1 MCDFSH
7 TLLAILAENRTLPFV
22 IGLDGWRRLVFR
34 LGVVLALLLVS
45 LLALR
50 GLDHAM
56 RSRAIGQEQVEARN
70 EAAILATSLNS
81 ELDKFT
87 FLPLALAQDPEVV
100 ALTRTPGGSSSTLN
114 RRLETLAAQS
124 DAAAI
129 YVMDRDGDTLA
140 ASNWDL
146 PTSFVGSNYAFR
158 DYFHGA
164 MTAGSATQF
173 ALGTVSRKPGLY
185 IASRIGSGSDPS
197 GIVAVK
203 VEFDRTEANWARATR
218 GVYVTDANGVVLL
231 TSNPDWRF
239 HLATAQGGSARDEER
254 DRRQFGLAPLPPLKL
269 RKPPPGG
276 EVVQIPLVEARQAIS
291 PDGWELHLLIDPGAR
306 VAAALAT
313 GRLVL
318 LLFLVAIV
326 ALFFTTQMVRRRR
339 RTREDAMVA
348 VRTRTLRE
356 QLSQAN
362 RLATL
367 GQISAGVNHEIG
379 QPVAALRVFAE
390 NGEKYVEAGNSEQAK
405 RNFREI
411 MGLADRI
418 GLITGELR
426 KFSRRHPG
434 ERRFVEIGEIIDGAL
449 LLLHDRIAAREMA
462 VELPDE
468 PLRSTRVEAEH
479 IRLEQVLVNLLQN
492 ALDAT
497 GPEDRIAIAI
507 DVDDAI
513 LKLHVIDEG
522 DGIPEENIGAIFQ
535 PFATS
540 KEDGLGLGLVISQ
553 DIMRDLGGD
562 LTFSVGADGTRFT
575 MIIPRKR

>member
-1 MCDFSH
+1 MP
-7 TLLAILAENRTLPFV
+7 RV
-22 IGLDGWRRLVFR
+22 IAFNGWRRLGIR
-34 LGVVLALLLVS
+34 LGVALALLLV
-45 LLALR
+45 AFAVLR
-50 GLDHAM
+50 IVDHTM
-56 RSRAIGQEQVEARN
+56 RSRAIGYEQVEARD

-81 ELDKFT
+81 ELDKFS
-87 FLPLALAQDPEVV
+87 FLPLALAQDPEVQE
-100 ALTRTPGGSSSTLN
+100 LTRTPGGRSASLN
-114 RRLETLAAQS
+114 RRLQTLAAQS

-129 YVMDRDGDTLA
+129 YVMDRNGETLA

-158 DYFHGA
+158 DYFHEA
-164 MTAGSATQF
+164 MQAGSATQF

-185 IASRIGSGSDPS
+185 IASRIGPEAAPT

-203 VEFDRTEANWARATR
+203 VEFGRTEANWARATR
-218 GVYVTDANGVVLL
+218 GVYVTDAHGVVLL
-231 TSNPDWRF
+231 TSNPGWRF
-239 HLATAQGGSARDEER
+239 HVAAPQVASTRDAQEDEK
-254 DRRQFGLAPLPPLKL
+254 QFGTAPLPPLKL
-269 RKPPPGG
+269 SKPPAGG
-276 EVVQIPLVEARQAIS
+276 EVVQVPLVEARQAIS
-291 PDGWELHLLIDPGAR
+291 PVGWELHLLIDPGAR

-313 GRLVL
+313 GRLAL
-318 LLFLVAIV
+318 LLFLIAIV

-339 RTREDAMVA
+339 KSHEDAMVA
-348 VRTRTLRE
+348 LRTRTLRE

-390 NGEKYVEAGNSEQAK
+390 NGEKFIEAGKPEQAK
-405 RNFREI
+405 RNFHEI
-411 MGLADRI
+411 VGLADRI

-426 KFSRRHPG
+426 KFSRRQPG
-434 ERRFVEIGEIIDGAL
+434 ESRVVEIGEIIDGAL
-449 LLLHDRIAAREMA
+449 LLLHDRIGARERSI
-462 VELPDE
+462 ELPGE
-468 PLRSTRVEAEH
+468 SLRTIQIEAEH

-497 GPEDRIAIAI
+497 RPEDRIAIAI
-507 DVDDAI
+507 EADETS
-513 LKLHVIDEG
+513 LELHVIDEG
-522 DGIPEENIGAIFQ
+522 EGIPEESIGAIFQ

-562 LTFSVGADGTRFT
+562 LLFSTGEGGTRFT
-575 MIIPRKR
+575 MVIPRTP